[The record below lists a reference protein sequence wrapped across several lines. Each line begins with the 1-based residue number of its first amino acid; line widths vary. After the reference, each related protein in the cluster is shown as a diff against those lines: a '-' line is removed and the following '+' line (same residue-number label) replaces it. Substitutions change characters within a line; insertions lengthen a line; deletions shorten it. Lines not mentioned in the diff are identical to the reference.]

1 MEAEKIIT
9 PEDRDA
15 IKIAIGKAERLTSG
29 EIRVFVDDTCPGN
42 VLDRAAHLFHKL
54 EMDKTKD
61 RNGVL
66 IYLSIVDRKHAIIGD
81 SGIHAKVKDDFWN
94 TIKEEMMQHF
104 KEQKI
109 TKGLLHAINEAGKAL
124 SVYFPLQKDDTDEL
138 PDDIIFGGEG

>member
-15 IKIAIGKAERLTSG
+15 IKIAIGKAEKLTSG

-66 IYLSIVDRKHAIIGD
+66 IYLSIVDRKLAIIGD
-81 SGIHAKVKDDFWN
+81 AGIHAKVKDDFWN
-94 TIKEEMMQHF
+94 TIKEEMAQHF
-104 KEQKI
+104 KGQKI
-109 TKGLLHAINEAGKAL
+109 TVGLIHGINEAGKAL